1 MGWKNLIVSNPAKLR
16 LRQNNLIV
24 EQEDIICIP
33 LDDICSIVFE
43 SRECNISTALFSALG
58 DKDIA
63 VFFCNEK
70 HIPNGVLL
78 PYSNHSRHPK
88 IVNIQIELSEPFKKR
103 CWQKIVKQKIKNQ
116 GECLE
121 FMGLPGKETLC
132 NISDKVTSGDINNSE
147 ATAARFYFSKLF
159 CNFKRGEDTNINIAL
174 NYGYSILRGA
184 IARTISSYGFI
195 PALGL
200 HHKSELNSFN
210 LADDFIEP
218 YRPIVDMWVKKN
230 FKPDE
235 TFSSS
240 HKQKIIGLLEYECIT
255 KGQIVSVRTSID
267 RVVASFSSCCTN
279 NNYEL
284 LKLPELMPLE
294 VFEYE

>member
-1 MGWKNLIVSNPAKLR
+1 MGWRNLIVSNPAKLR
-16 LRQNNLIV
+16 MRQNNLLV
-24 EQEDIICIP
+24 EQEDIISIP

-43 SRECNISTALFSALG
+43 SRESNISSALLSVLA

-63 VFFCNEK
+63 AFFCNEE

-78 PYSNHSRHPK
+78 PFSTHSRHTK
-88 IVNIQIELSEPFKKR
+88 IINMQIQLSEPFKKR

-116 GECLE
+116 GECLG
-121 FMGLPGKETLC
+121 FMGFTGKDTLL
-132 NISDKVTSGDINNSE
+132 NISDKVTSGDKNNSE

-159 CNFKRGEDTNINIAL
+159 YNFKRGEDSNINIAL

-230 FKPDE
+230 IKPDE
-235 TFSSS
+235 TFSSY
-240 HKQKIIGLLEYECIT
+240 HKQRIIGLLEYECIT

-279 NNYEL
+279 NNFDL
-284 LKLPELMPLE
+284 LKLPELMPLG